1 VTYSHLGISS
11 LRTHSTSPTGV
22 KQRGNPGLICH
33 LIVNIT
39 PLKWGYVQ
47 RGHHA
52 IGEFEMK
59 LSKLGKKQ
67 AGASMIEYP
76 VVVTL
81 VVLAAVLTLT
91 DVGTNLSAK
100 FTSIANTVK

>member
-1 VTYSHLGISS
+1 
-11 LRTHSTSPTGV
+11 
-22 KQRGNPGLICH
+22 
-33 LIVNIT
+33 
-39 PLKWGYVQ
+39 
-47 RGHHA
+47 
-52 IGEFEMK
+52 
-59 LSKLGKKQ
+59 
-67 AGASMIEYP
+67 MIEYA

>member
-1 VTYSHLGISS
+1 ME
-11 LRTHSTSPTGV
+11 STTTAK
-22 KQRGNPGLICH
+22 KQR
-33 LIVNIT
+33 
-39 PLKWGYVQ
+39 
-47 RGHHA
+47 
-52 IGEFEMK
+52 
-59 LSKLGKKQ
+59 
-67 AGASMIEYP
+67 GASMIEYA